1 MIVINGENR
10 QEMQGKTIEF
20 LLEEMGLKKE
30 QVAVEVNES
39 ITDKSLYEKTIINDG
54 DIIAAVIDNSLH
66 LKRIYRDKEHRGLI
80 FKADNPKYSPLILS
94 ESEAANI
101 NILGK
106 AVAFSSSTI

>member
-1 MIVINGENR
+1 MNNETAEMEIVADFCVIVSDDSM
-10 QEMQGKTIEF
+10 EMSRI
-20 LLEEMGLKKE
+20 LKGDRVYISE
-30 QVAVEVNES
+30 
-39 ITDKSLYEKTIINDG
+39 TDNVNDG

-80 FKADNPKYSPLILS
+80 FKADNPRYSPLILS

-106 AVAFSSSTI
+106 AVGFSSSTI

>member
-54 DIIAAVIDNSLH
+54 DIIEVVSFVGGGSLGYEGH
-66 LKRIYRDKEHRGLI
+66 KRC
-80 FKADNPKYSPLILS
+80 
-94 ESEAANI
+94 
-101 NILGK
+101 
-106 AVAFSSSTI
+106 